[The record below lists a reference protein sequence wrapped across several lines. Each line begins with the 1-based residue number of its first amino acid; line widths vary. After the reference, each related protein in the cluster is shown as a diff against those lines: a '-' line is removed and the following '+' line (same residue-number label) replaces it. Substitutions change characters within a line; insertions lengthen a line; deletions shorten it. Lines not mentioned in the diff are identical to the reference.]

1 MALTGTDAAARCSSQ
16 LSKST
21 GRATARQNRKE
32 ESKMRRRT
40 FDALAT
46 VAGLVLAAVLVVA
59 GVLLTWGHSYA
70 NNQVSSQLSAQQIVF
85 PTTSSPE
92 FKILPAANR
101 VEMGKYA
108 GQLMANGAQAETY
121 ANYFI
126 GRHLFLIGGG
136 KTYSQLAGESLAQPK
151 NLALA
156 AQVQTVFR
164 GTTLRS
170 MLLEAYG
177 FWQLGEIALI
187 AAIASY
193 IAAALM
199 LMLSILGFAHLRRT
213 APEAEILPN
222 IATRVQANTA

>member
-1 MALTGTDAAARCSSQ
+1 MAAA
-16 LSKST
+16 
-21 GRATARQNRKE
+21 
-32 ESKMRRRT
+32 
-40 FDALAT
+40 
-46 VAGLVLAAVLVVA
+46 AGLLLAAILVVA

-70 NNQVSSQLSAQQIVF
+70 NNQVASQLSAQKIVF
-85 PTTSSPE
+85 PTTRSPE

-101 VEMGKYA
+101 AQMAKYA
-108 GQLMANGAQAETY
+108 GQLMTNGAQAETY

-136 KTYSQLAGESLAQPK
+136 KTYSQLSTESLAQPK
-151 NLALA
+151 NAALA
-156 AQVQTVFR
+156 GQVQTMFR

-193 IAAALM
+193 IAAGLM
-199 LMLSILGFAHLRRT
+199 LVLSLLGFAHLRRT
-213 APEAEILPN
+213 APEEEILPKV
-222 IATRVQANTA
+222 ATRVQASAT